1 MRFKN
6 LLANIVKNNWLNS
19 EKFRGKIMDC
29 SVSWILTAVCATIA
43 CLFVLLYTNLKLR
56 HIRIRRNLQS
66 ANESFAKQSKELE
79 ILKKEKNE
87 FSDGI
92 DEDEDNKSIIVAFN
106 QKGVITYANDYAL
119 ELFGF
124 SQDELLGH
132 NLLGTIFPAQ
142 KKQYITQPTIV
153 EKILLNPQF
162 YVDIETKNVK
172 KDGSAIWIS
181 WTNRV
186 VYDENNEPVEI
197 RSVGFDITKR
207 KHLEEKLKYLTS
219 IDPLT
224 GVLNRS
230 AFLEIGEKE
239 LKRAIRY
246 NRTLSLLV
254 LELDHFRLLGQEFGY
269 TFGDDALQKTVKI
282 CKESIRDSDCLGR
295 IGDVEFAILL
305 PETEEENVHYLLERL
320 RLKIQEQN
328 LKTEIGNAFITTSF
342 GISSREGDK
351 DSIDAMLLRACQ
363 NLKQETKKKEK

>member
-1 MRFKN
+1 MMN
-6 LLANIVKNNWLNS
+6 
-19 EKFRGKIMDC
+19 C
-29 SVSWILTAVCATIA
+29 SISWIFTAILATIA
-43 CLFVLLYTNLKLR
+43 CLFIFFYCSLKIR
-56 HIRIRRNLQS
+56 HIRVCRNLKT

-79 ILKKEKNE
+79 ILKKQKSEL
-87 FSDGI
+87 SI
-92 DEDEDNKSIIVAFN
+92 DIDQEEDNKSIIVAFN
-106 QKGVITYANDYAL
+106 QAGIITYANDYAV

-124 SQDELLGH
+124 SLNELLDH
-132 NLLGTIFPAQ
+132 NIMGTIFPAQ
-142 KKQYITQPTIV
+142 KKQYIEQPTII

-162 YVDIETKNVK
+162 YVDIDTKNMK
-172 KDGSAIWIS
+172 KDGTPVWIS

-186 VYDENNEPVEI
+186 VYDENNKPIEI

-219 IDPLT
+219 VDPLT

-230 AFLEIGEKE
+230 AFLELGEKE
-239 LKRAIRY
+239 LKRATRY

-254 LELDHFRLLGQEFGY
+254 LELDHFRLLGQDFGY

-282 CKESIRDSDCLGR
+282 CKESIRESDCIGR

-305 PETEEENVHYLLERL
+305 PETQEENVHYLLERL

-342 GISSREGDK
+342 GIASKEGDK

-363 NLKQETKKKEK
+363 NLKQYEITKKGK